1 MKIIKLVAIATAL
14 MATAATAKTDH
25 TGCEIV
31 PIMSTMTPGKVLYY
45 NYVDATCLAPL
56 PGTRFFQVGFDLVT
70 GNPIFEDR
78 DR

>member
-1 MKIIKLVAIATAL
+1 MKIIKLAVIATAL

-56 PGTRFFQVGFDLVT
+56 PGTRFITVGFDAVT
-70 GNPIFEDR
+70 GAPIRVQQDR
-78 DR
+78 